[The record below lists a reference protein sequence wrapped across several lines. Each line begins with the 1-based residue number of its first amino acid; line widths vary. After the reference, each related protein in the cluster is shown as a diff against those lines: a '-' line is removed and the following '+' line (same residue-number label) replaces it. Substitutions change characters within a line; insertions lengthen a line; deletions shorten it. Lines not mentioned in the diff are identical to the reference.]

1 MVEHY
6 LIIERDMYCF
16 VSEMTSTRTR
26 ESQTLN
32 KTVTIIMGKS
42 QTNNFDLRASRF

>member
-1 MVEHY
+1 
-6 LIIERDMYCF
+6 MYCF

-32 KTVTIIMGKS
+32 KTVTIIMESPIPNAQWRVRVSAKVK
-42 QTNNFDLRASRF
+42 NNNDDL